1 MKIIV
6 NGTSITL
13 NKNNFLASGG
23 EGEIYTKN
31 RIAYKIYQ
39 KPERMIPS
47 GKMQELSCIKNPN
60 VIRPQDPILNTQ
72 NKPIGYTMRFVPD
85 TYALCQLFTKAF
97 RNRNN
102 LAHDQM
108 QILIR
113 KLHALVSDVHQ
124 SNILIVD
131 LNEMNFLSSK
141 NFEEIYGIDT
151 DSYQTRSYPATAI
164 MDSIKDRHSKKFSKE
179 TDWFSYGIISFQM
192 FTGIHPYKGR
202 HKTIKTIDERMQK
215 NISVFHPDVSVPGA
229 CYPFDVIPE
238 VYRNWYKAVF
248 DNGQR
253 VPPPASFDTVEVVVR
268 LDIIKGTNNIDVEL
282 LRECSGNVLDAV
294 YMGGLRVLTDK
305 VLELTPHKKIPVSPS
320 GVQLF
325 KTPMGTPLLA
335 KLNGE
340 ELKILNPDTQNEVK
354 SSISG
359 QSMMTYNGSLYVK
372 ANDKILYV
380 DMIESGKNIIVSS
393 KTAATVLENASKFF
407 DGVLI
412 QNLLGSFYVS
422 IFPEAGVHYQIQ
434 IKELDGHRVVD
445 AKYDSGVLM
454 VIVGDRSGKYDR
466 LVFRFDSKFS
476 SYDIRKVEGIT
487 PVGLSFVVLDNGIT
501 VCVNEEDN
509 LEVFSSRKDSAG
521 LKIVQ
526 DKTIYADM
534 NLFKSGSK
542 LLFTKQNKLYS
553 AKMK

>member
-1 MKIIV
+1 MKVTV
-6 NGTSITL
+6 NGSSITL
-13 NKNNFLASGG
+13 GKNNFLASGG

-39 KPERMIPS
+39 KPERMIPA
-47 GKMQELSCIKNPN
+47 GKMQELSAIKNPN
-60 VIRPQDPILNTQ
+60 VIRPQDPILNTK

-102 LAHDQM
+102 LTHDQM
-108 QILIR
+108 QKLIK
-113 KLHALVSDVHQ
+113 KLYGIVSDVHQ
-124 SNILIVD
+124 AGVLIVD

-141 NFEEIYGIDT
+141 DFEEIYAIDT

-164 MDSIKDRHSKKFSKE
+164 MDSIKDRHSKKFSKD

-202 HKTIKTIDERMQK
+202 HKNIKNIDERMQK
-215 NISVFHPDVSVPGA
+215 NISVFNSDVSVPKA

-248 DNGQR
+248 DDGKR
-253 VPPPASFDTVEVVVR
+253 LPPPSDFNTVEVTVR
-268 LDIIKGTNNIDVEL
+268 VDIVRGTNNIDVEL
-282 LRECSGNVLDAV
+282 LQECQGNIIEAV
-294 YMGGLRVLTDK
+294 YMNGMKVLTDK
-305 VLELTPHKKIPVSPS
+305 VLELTPHKKTPVSPS
-320 GVQLF
+320 GVYFF
-325 KTPMGTPLLA
+325 KTPSGTPLLA
-335 KLNGE
+335 KLNNE
-340 ELKILNPDTQNEVK
+340 SLKILNPDSKEDVK

-359 QSMMTYNGSLYVK
+359 QSLMTYDGSLYIK
-372 ANDKILYV
+372 ANDKILFADV
-380 DMIESGKNIIVSS
+380 IEVGKNIIVSS
-393 KTAATVLENASKFF
+393 KIAATVLEGASKFF

-422 IFPEAGVHYQIQ
+422 IFPESGVHYQIHM
-434 IKELDGHRVVD
+434 KELDSHRVLD

-454 VIVGDRSGKYDR
+454 VVILDRSGKYDR
-466 LVFRFDSKFS
+466 LVFRFDKNFS
-476 SYDIRKVEGIT
+476 TYDVRRVDGIT
-487 PVGLSFVVLDNGIT
+487 PVGLNFCTLDNGIV
-501 VCVNEEDN
+501 VCVNEDDN
-509 LEVFSSRKDSAG
+509 LEVFSSKKDSSG

-526 DKTIYADM
+526 DKTISSDM
-534 NLFKSGSK
+534 KLFKSGSK

-553 AKMK
+553 ARMK